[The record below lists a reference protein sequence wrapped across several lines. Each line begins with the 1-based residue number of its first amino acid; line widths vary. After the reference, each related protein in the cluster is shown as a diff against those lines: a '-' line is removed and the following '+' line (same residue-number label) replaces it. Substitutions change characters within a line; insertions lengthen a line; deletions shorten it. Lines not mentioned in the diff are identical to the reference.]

1 MLGRFL
7 GKDDDETNTQSTAG
21 QEAEAGA
28 TDGSSIKSEQ
38 DSGFNKE
45 DLVTERQFANE
56 GLAYA
61 RDVEVTNGRW
71 AMLG

>member
-1 MLGRFL
+1 MCRFL
-7 GKDDDETNTQSTAG
+7 GKDGDDTNAQSTQG

-28 TDGSSIKSEQ
+28 SDGSSVAQEQ
-38 DSGFNKE
+38 GQGFSKD